1 MLRTA
6 NPGALFFGDDARP
19 RAPLESAPMSEL
31 NPAIAAPLLAWHAHA
46 GRHDLPWQHERSP
59 YRVWVSEIMLQQ
71 TQVSTVIPYYQRFV
85 ARFPDVLALAAAPA
99 DEVLHLWSG
108 LGYYARARNLQR
120 AALRIREEFAGEFPR
135 TFEEVAGLPGIGRS
149 TAGAILAL
157 ARGERHAILDGNAR
171 RVLARYFGVEGGP
184 ADAPALRE
192 LWRLAEAQTPQRE
205 VAAYTQA
212 IMDLGATV
220 CVRRN
225 PLCGQCPLA
234 AHCSARRSGR
244 QHQIPAPR
252 RAAAR
257 GRRRVFMVVALR
269 ESGEVLLERRPESG
283 VWGGLW
289 CLPEFPSASAA
300 GDFIR
305 EALDPKQSQARELA
319 TLEHGFTHF
328 DLSIT
333 PLLVY
338 CAPGRGGVGEGSSL
352 WYNMRSPARVGLP
365 APITTLL
372 SGLAGESSSAHG
384 ARAREES

>member
-1 MLRTA
+1 MPEPT
-6 NPGALFFGDDARP
+6 PAL
-19 RAPLESAPMSEL
+19 
-31 NPAIAAPLLAWHAHA
+31 AAPLLAWHARA

-71 TQVSTVIPYYQRFV
+71 TQVGTVIPYYQRFM
-85 ARFPDVLALAAAPA
+85 ARFPDVLALAAAPV

-108 LGYYARARNLQR
+108 LGYYARARNLRR
-120 AALRIREEFAGEFPR
+120 AAQRIRDEFSGKFPR
-135 TFEEVAGLPGIGRS
+135 SFAEVAALPGIGRS

-184 ADAPALRE
+184 ADTVALKE
-192 LWRLAEAQTPQRE
+192 LWRLAESQTPQRD

-220 CVRRN
+220 CVRRK
-225 PLCGQCPLA
+225 PLCDACPLGGP
-234 AHCSARRSGR
+234 CSARRSGR
-244 QHQIPAPR
+244 QHEIPAPR

-257 GRRRVFMVVALR
+257 GRRQVFMVVALR
-269 ESGEVLLERRPESG
+269 QGGEVLLERRPESG

-289 CLPEFPSASAA
+289 CLPEFASASAA

-305 EALDPKQSQARELA
+305 EALASPHSQPQALG

-333 PLLVY
+333 PLLVH
-338 CAPGRGGVGEGSSL
+338 CALERGGIQEGASL
-352 WYNMRSPARVGLP
+352 WYNIRSPARVGLP

-372 SGLAGESSSAHG
+372 SGLAGQSSLATGAGAH
-384 ARAREES
+384 EEF